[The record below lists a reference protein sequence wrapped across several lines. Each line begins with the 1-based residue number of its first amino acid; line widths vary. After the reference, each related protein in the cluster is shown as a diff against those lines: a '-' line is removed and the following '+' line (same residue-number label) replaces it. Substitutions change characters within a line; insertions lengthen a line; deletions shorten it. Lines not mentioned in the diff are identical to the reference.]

1 MNSSVEETWAGLR
14 MLQFHAACS
23 SDVLPDAPSAGPA
36 VPLSE
41 MSSTPRHGSFVL
53 SRASLET
60 VLDRAPS
67 ALLDALR
74 QSAGEAGWPVYL
86 VGGPLRDALLRR
98 PVRDL
103 DFAVEGDA
111 PALAAA
117 LAEKTGARLTTHP
130 RFGTATVELDEAQL
144 DLVTAR
150 REEYPHPGALPVVAA
165 GSMADDLARRDFSIN
180 AMAFPISR
188 SESGL
193 LDPHGGLAD
202 LADGLVRVLH
212 PASFVDD
219 PTRVFRAVRYARR
232 LGFTVEPGTLER
244 LNEAVF
250 AGALA
255 TVSGDRL
262 RRELE
267 RIFAE
272 DRPAE
277 ALEAAAELGVLSAI
291 HPALGRREVTGAL
304 RKAGALPAVPPSF
317 WLVAISYHLTPGE
330 GESLVQCLNLTKE
343 QSRLVRDT
351 IWLRENED
359 AVRRAAATPSRLA
372 AALGGI
378 HPEALAAAAPLTG
391 DPVVSRVLAAHN
403 ARLQGDRAGISGDD
417 LLDMGLARG
426 PAVGAVLGQ
435 LRDARLDGLVTTPE
449 EERILA
455 RKLISLVADRGLPP
469 NAERTG
475 E

>member
-1 MNSSVEETWAGLR
+1 
-14 MLQFHAACS
+14 
-23 SDVLPDAPSAGPA
+23 
-36 VPLSE
+36 
-41 MSSTPRHGSFVL
+41 
-53 SRASLET
+53 
-60 VLDRAPS
+60 
-67 ALLDALR
+67 
-74 QSAGEAGWPVYL
+74 
-86 VGGPLRDALLRR
+86 
-98 PVRDL
+98 
-103 DFAVEGDA
+103 VEGDA

-117 LAEKTGARLTTHP
+117 LAEKTGARLTAHP
-130 RFGTATVELDEAQL
+130 RFGTATVELDGAQL

-150 REEYPHPGALPVVAA
+150 REEYPHPGALPVVGA

-291 HPALGRREVTGAL
+291 HPALGRREVTGAI

-317 WLVAISYHLTPGE
+317 WLAALSYHLTPGE
-330 GESLVQCLNLTKE
+330 GESLVQRLNLTKE

-359 AVRRAAATPSRLA
+359 AVRGAAATPSRLA

-378 HPEALAAAAPLTG
+378 HLEAVAAAAPLTG
-391 DPVVSRVLAAHN
+391 DPVVSGALTAHN
-403 ARLQGDRAGISGDD
+403 TRLQGDRAGISGDD
-417 LLDMGLARG
+417 LLAMGLARS

-455 RKLISLVADRGLPP
+455 RKLVSLVADRGLPP
-469 NAERTG
+469 HAERTG

>member
-1 MNSSVEETWAGLR
+1 
-14 MLQFHAACS
+14 
-23 SDVLPDAPSAGPA
+23 
-36 VPLSE
+36 

-117 LAEKTGARLTTHP
+117 LAEKTGARLTTHT
-130 RFGTATVELDEAQL
+130 RFGTATVGLDEAQL

-219 PTRVFRAVRYARR
+219 PTRVFRAVRYAWR

-244 LNEAVF
+244 LNEAVS
-250 AGALA
+250 AGALG

-262 RRELE
+262 RHELE

-277 ALEAAAELGVLSAI
+277 ALEAAAQLGVLSAI
-291 HPALGRREVTGAL
+291 LPALGRPEVTSAL
-304 RKAGALPAVPPSF
+304 RTAGALSAVSPSF
-317 WLVAISYHLTPGE
+317 WLAGMSCHLTPGE
-330 GESLVQCLNLTKE
+330 GESLVQRLNLTKE

-359 AVRRAAATPSRLA
+359 AVRGAAATPSRLA

-378 HPEALAAAAPLTG
+378 HPDAVAAAAPLTG

-403 ARLQGDRAGISGDD
+403 TRLQGDRAGISGDD

-426 PAVGAVLGQ
+426 PAVGALLDQ

-455 RKLISLVADRGLPP
+455 RKLVSLVADRGLPP

>member
-1 MNSSVEETWAGLR
+1 
-14 MLQFHAACS
+14 
-23 SDVLPDAPSAGPA
+23 
-36 VPLSE
+36 
-41 MSSTPRHGSFVL
+41 MSSTPCHGSFVL

-67 ALLDALR
+67 ALFDALR

-103 DFAVEGDA
+103 DFSVEGDA

-130 RFGTATVELDEAQL
+130 RFGTATVELDGAQL

-150 REEYPHPGALPVVAA
+150 REEYPRPGALPVVTA

-202 LADGLVRVLH
+202 LAGGLVRVLH

-219 PTRVFRAVRYARR
+219 PTRMFRAVRYARR
-232 LGFTVEPGTLER
+232 LGFTVEPDTLAG
-244 LNEAVF
+244 LNQAVS
-250 AGALA
+250 AGALV

-262 RRELE
+262 RHELE

-277 ALEAAAELGVLSAI
+277 ALEAAAELGVLSGI
-291 HPALGRREVTGAL
+291 HPALGRREVTGAI
-304 RKAGALPAVPPSF
+304 RKAGALSAVPPSF
-317 WLVAISYHLTPGE
+317 WLAAMSYHLTPGE
-330 GESLVQCLNLTKE
+330 GESLVQRLNLTKE

-351 IWLRENED
+351 IWLREHEA
-359 AVRRAAATPSRLA
+359 AVRGAAATPSRLA
-372 AALGGI
+372 AALGRI
-378 HPEALAAAAPLTG
+378 HPEAVAAAAPLTG

-426 PAVGAVLGQ
+426 PAVGAVLDQ
-435 LRDARLDGLVTTPE
+435 LRDARLDGLVMTPE
-449 EERILA
+449 EERVLA
-455 RKLISLVADRGLPP
+455 RKLVSLVPDSGLSDRGLP
-469 NAERTG
+469 NNGEQTG

>member
-1 MNSSVEETWAGLR
+1 
-14 MLQFHAACS
+14 MLQFHATWS
-23 SDVLPDAPSAGPA
+23 SDVLPDAPSGGPA

-60 VLDRAPS
+60 FLDRAPS
-67 ALLDALR
+67 PLFDVLR
-74 QSAGEAGWPVYL
+74 QSAEEAGWPVYL
-86 VGGPLRDALLRR
+86 VGGPLRDAFLRR

-103 DFAVEGDA
+103 DFSVEGDA

-117 LAEKTGARLTTHP
+117 LAKKTGARLTTHP
-130 RFGTATVELDEAQL
+130 RFGTATVELDGAQL

-150 REEYPHPGALPVVAA
+150 REEYPSPGALPVVAA

-193 LDPHGGLAD
+193 LDPHGGLTD

-244 LNEAVF
+244 LNEAVS
-250 AGALA
+250 AGALG

-262 RRELE
+262 RHELE

-277 ALEAAAELGVLSAI
+277 ALEAAAELGVLPAI
-291 HPALGRREVTGAL
+291 LPALGRREVTGTI
-304 RKAGALPAVPPSF
+304 RKAGALSAVPPSF
-317 WLVAISYHLTPGE
+317 WLAALSYHLTPGE
-330 GESLVQCLNLTKE
+330 GESLVQRLNLTRE

-359 AVRRAAATPSRLA
+359 AVRGAAATLSRLA

-378 HPEALAAAAPLTG
+378 HPEAVAAAAPLTG

-417 LLDMGLARG
+417 LLDLGLARG
-426 PAVGAVLGQ
+426 PAVGAVLDR

-455 RKLISLVADRGLPP
+455 RKLVSLVADRGLPP
-469 NAERTG
+469 NWEETG

>member
-1 MNSSVEETWAGLR
+1 
-14 MLQFHAACS
+14 
-23 SDVLPDAPSAGPA
+23 
-36 VPLSE
+36 
-41 MSSTPRHGSFVL
+41 MSSTPRHGSFVF

-103 DFAVEGDA
+103 DFSVEGDA

-130 RFGTATVELDEAQL
+130 RFGTATVELDGAQL

-219 PTRVFRAVRYARR
+219 PTRVFRAVRYAWR

-244 LNEAVF
+244 LNEAVS
-250 AGALA
+250 AGALG

-277 ALEAAAELGVLSAI
+277 ALEAAALGVLSAI
-291 HPALGRREVTGAL
+291 LPALGRPEVTSAI
-304 RKAGALPAVPPSF
+304 RKAGTLPAVPPTI
-317 WLVAISYHLTPGE
+317 WLAALSYHLTPGE
-330 GESLVQCLNLTKE
+330 GESLVQRLKLTKE

-391 DPVVSRVLAAHN
+391 DPVVSGALTAHN
-403 ARLQGDRAGISGDD
+403 TRLQGDRAGISGDD
-417 LLDMGLARG
+417 LMDMGLARG

-435 LRDARLDGLVTTPE
+435 LRDARLDGLVTTAE

-455 RKLISLVADRGLPP
+455 RKLVSLVADRGLP
-469 NAERTG
+469 AHAGRTG

>member
-1 MNSSVEETWAGLR
+1 
-14 MLQFHAACS
+14 
-23 SDVLPDAPSAGPA
+23 
-36 VPLSE
+36 